1 MLKYVI
7 GIVVLTGW
15 RLVGR
20 SGGRPRGHGEHRRL
34 YLWEIIEQGL
44 DDMEDCY
51 LAADVLERVRKGW
64 EQTPAAAHMG
74 SGAWLGLPLSLS
86 SPAEP
91 ERVENRVD
99 LLLHIEPVV

>member
-44 DDMEDCY
+44 DDME
-51 LAADVLERVRKGW
+51 
-64 EQTPAAAHMG
+64 
-74 SGAWLGLPLSLS
+74 GLLS
-86 SPAEP
+86 SRRRPRTRPQGLGANP
-91 ERVENRVD
+91 RRRAHGKRR
-99 LLLHIEPVV
+99 LAWTSSQPKLTG